1 MITNL
6 FDRLKLPFRKDKELY
21 SSLYDIMGFY
31 PHKLEIYKVALAH
44 KSADYRNREG
54 NRLNNERLEFLG
66 DAILEAA
73 VSDIVF
79 HHFENKREGFL
90 TSTRSKLVQRKT
102 LNNLATEIG
111 LDQLINSTAK
121 SSTHNCYLG
130 GNAFEALIGAI
141 YLDRGYAYCKWFI
154 CRRILGRLIDIDGV
168 AHKEV
173 NFKSRLLEWSQKNR
187 IQAEFL
193 LDDTI
198 NEGSNSPQF
207 VSKILIEGILTGEG
221 RGYSKKESQQ
231 KAAKEALIK
240 LRREPQFINKIFR
253 AKEKR
258 TAMEADEFSVVPR
271 IEEIEE
277 KIAQMDRR
285 SPELRTDRPVKN
297 RSRRKA
303 REAAEK
309 EAACASPAADG
320 NAAQAAPA
328 PADGETPVAKPG
340 RTSRRRPRRK
350 PEAAAGDGKRGGEG
364 EDRKAGQPAGAS
376 GEAGQASAAQT
387 GQPETREPAQG
398 EAVPA
403 EDGNARRS
411 RRSRRPLRAQEEKD
425 EVQADPERE
434 AIIRAAEEAAFG
446 EA

>member
-21 SSLYDIMGFY
+21 SSLYGIMGFY

-231 KAAKEALIK
+231 KAAKEALLK
-240 LRREPQFINKIFR
+240 LRREPQFIDKIFR

-258 TAMEADEFSVVPR
+258 TAMEADEFSVLPR
-271 IEEIEE
+271 IDEIEE
-277 KIAQMDRR
+277 EINRTNLQK
-285 SPELRTDRPVKN
+285 SGLRTERPVK
-297 RSRRKA
+297 RRTRKMA
-303 REAAEK
+303 REATER
-309 EAACASPAADG
+309 EAAAEAENARPKNGRA
-320 NAAQAAPA
+320 AAQDGTPETADTAKKRGKRRAAKPADAPANAEQRTETPA
-328 PADGETPVAKPG
+328 PAANKEARPTTEEAASTAVAAP
-340 RTSRRRPRRK
+340 RRRSRPRR
-350 PEAAAGDGKRGGEG
+350 
-364 EDRKAGQPAGAS
+364 DRRQD
-376 GEAGQASAAQT
+376 E
-387 GQPETREPAQG
+387 
-398 EAVPA
+398 
-403 EDGNARRS
+403 EDGNARQPDR
-411 RRSRRPLRAQEEKD
+411 EE
-425 EVQADPERE
+425 
-434 AIIRAAEEAAFG
+434 IIRAAEEAAFG

>member
-79 HHFENKREGFL
+79 HHFKQKKEGFL
-90 TSTRSKLVQRKT
+90 TSTRSKLVQRNT
-102 LNNLATEIG
+102 LNTLATETG
-111 LDQLINSTAK
+111 LDQLIKSTAK
-121 SSTHNCYLG
+121 SSTHNSYLG

-154 CRRILGRLIDIDGV
+154 SRRILGRLIDIDGV

-198 NEGSNSPQF
+198 NEGGNSPQF
-207 VSKILIEGILTGEG
+207 TSKILIEGILTGEG
-221 RGYSKKESQQ
+221 SGYSKKESQQ
-231 KAAKEALIK
+231 KAAKEALLK

-258 TAMEADEFSVVPR
+258 TAMEADEFSVLPR
-271 IEEIEE
+271 IDEIEE
-277 KIAQMDRR
+277 EI
-285 SPELRTDRPVKN
+285 SRTDKRQTGPRTEKPVK
-297 RSRRKA
+297 RRTRKMA

-309 EAACASPAADG
+309 EAAATAEKARQESAATPAVAPASAGKQDG
-320 NAAQAAPA
+320 TPPETAAPA
-328 PADGETPVAKPG
+328 KKRNRRRTAKPAAPAETEQKPGTLPASAGKEATPAPETAEAATAAPRHRG
-340 RTSRRRPRRK
+340 RPRRPRVQ
-350 PEAAAGDGKRGGEG
+350 DEG
-364 EDRKAGQPAGAS
+364 E
-376 GEAGQASAAQT
+376 
-387 GQPETREPAQG
+387 ETR
-398 EAVPA
+398 
-403 EDGNARRS
+403 RRNEH
-411 RRSRRPLRAQEEKD
+411 EE
-425 EVQADPERE
+425 
-434 AIIRAAEEAAFG
+434 IIRAAEEAAFN

>member
-44 KSADYRNREG
+44 KSADYRNKEG

-79 HHFENKREGFL
+79 HHFKQKKEGFL
-90 TSTRSKLVQRKT
+90 TSTRSKLVQRNT
-102 LNNLATEIG
+102 LNNLAAEIG
-111 LDQLINSTAK
+111 LDQLIKSTAK
-121 SSTHNCYLG
+121 TSTHNSYLG

-154 CRRILGRLIDIDGV
+154 SRRILGRLIDIDGV

-187 IQAEFL
+187 IQAEFQ

-198 NEGSNSPQF
+198 HESGNSPQF
-207 VSKILIEGILTGEG
+207 TSKILIEGILTGEG
-221 RGYSKKESQQ
+221 VGYSKKESQQ
-231 KAAKEALIK
+231 KAAKEALLK
-240 LRREPQFINKIFR
+240 LRREPQFIDKIFR

-258 TAMEADEFSVVPR
+258 TAMEADEFSVLPR
-271 IEEIEE
+271 IDEIEE
-277 KIAQMDRR
+277 EISRMDKRK
-285 SPELRTDRPVKN
+285 SELRTEKPVKQ
-297 RSRRKA
+297 RTRKKA

-309 EAACASPAADG
+309 EAAATTGNTRRQPDTTAPDAPATGDNAEKTATTTPRRAAGRQDSKPDADTPAKKRSRQKGTKPAETPAETEPKQETPATSPAKD
-320 NAAQAAPA
+320 AASAPEESGTTPP
-328 PADGETPVAKPG
+328 PATRRRG
-340 RTSRRRPRRK
+340 RPRRPR
-350 PEAAAGDGKRGGEG
+350 PQE
-364 EDRKAGQPAGAS
+364 
-376 GEAGQASAAQT
+376 
-387 GQPETREPAQG
+387 
-398 EAVPA
+398 A
-403 EDGNARRS
+403 EDGDNRMADR
-411 RRSRRPLRAQEEKD
+411 EE
-425 EVQADPERE
+425 
-434 AIIRAAEEAAFG
+434 IIKAAEEAAFSK
-446 EA
+446 A

>member
-6 FDRLKLPFRKDKELY
+6 LDRLKLPFRKDKELY

-31 PHKLEIYKVALAH
+31 PHKLEIYKVALSH
-44 KSADYRNREG
+44 KSAEYRNSEG

-102 LNNLATEIG
+102 LNNLATETG

-121 SSTHNCYLG
+121 TSAHNSYLG

-154 CRRILGRLIDIDGV
+154 NRRILGKLIDIDGL

-187 IQAEFL
+187 IQTEFQ

-198 NEGSNSPQF
+198 NNSGNSPQF
-207 VSKILIEGILTGEG
+207 TSKILIEGILTGEG
-221 RGYSKKESQQ
+221 TGYSKKESQQ
-231 KAAKEALIK
+231 KAAKEALLK
-240 LRREPQFINKIFR
+240 LRREPQFIKKIFL

-258 TAMEADEFSVVPR
+258 TAMEADEFSVLPR

-277 KIAQMDRR
+277 EISQAEGRK
-285 SPELRTDRPVKN
+285 PELRTERPVK
-297 RSRRKA
+297 RRTRKTA
-303 REAAEK
+303 REAAK
-309 EAACASPAADG
+309 NEAAAATEESIAPK
-320 NAAQAAPA
+320 AAANNGVPDSIRKSEPRTQNRQEAAPQS
-328 PADGETPVAKPG
+328 ETPARK
-340 RTSRRRPRRK
+340 RSRRRSAKPADAAAAEGQK
-350 PEAAAGDGKRGGEG
+350 PETKETAAKN
-364 EDRKAGQPAGAS
+364 
-376 GEAGQASAAQT
+376 EAQAKPDTDA
-387 GQPETREPAQG
+387 
-398 EAVPA
+398 PA
-403 EDGNARRS
+403 EDASQRR
-411 RRSRRPLRAQEEKD
+411 RGRTRRPRKKEGEEGTAQMPDREE
-425 EVQADPERE
+425 
-434 AIIRAAEEAAFG
+434 IIRAAEEAAFNQ
-446 EA
+446 A